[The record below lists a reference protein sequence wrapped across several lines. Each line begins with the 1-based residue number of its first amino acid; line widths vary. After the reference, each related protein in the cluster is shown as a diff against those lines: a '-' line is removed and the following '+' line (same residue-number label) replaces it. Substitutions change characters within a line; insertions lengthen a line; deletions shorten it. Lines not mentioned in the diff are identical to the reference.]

1 MKYFEIIFFLKITN
15 AIFRTLSSRQDIME
29 ARCREN
35 KRRKLR
41 NLNISCGKSIGDELM
56 TFQLQDKSD
65 DVN

>member
-1 MKYFEIIFFLKITN
+1 
-15 AIFRTLSSRQDIME
+15 ME
-29 ARCREN
+29 AICREN